1 MKFSDLIVSPAELV
15 SEQAVT
21 EFSDSVDVAPGRTAN
36 HGMVG
41 NVKVV
46 RIKDDIAE
54 VIDRNGKHLKLQLS
68 SLHPGEMH
76 ESTVTELSTP
86 KLGKYKTSAAKQ
98 ASAADKAADAAYKAG
113 DVATGKQLTAKA
125 DKRFGGIM
133 TATKKQFMND
143 TKQPVTEATKVP
155 TAKQVEAAKA
165 KYDGFGLKIENAKK
179 KAGYARGTGVVG
191 DLQRKQGQAYDAY
204 RALKTARENGL
215 SESALVELDTST
227 YQNYIKTVANKP
239 ATSYR
244 KAVKQVMATRS
255 AKEKIRQQEVDA
267 KARSQGDPRVKQEK
281 SIFPHDVDHMNGP
294 IIRNHSMATDNV
306 QVDNLRDWER
316 AVNSINS
323 KLFDD
328 ECEYVSNARGKFIR
342 APSGAIVATWNAR
355 TQQGWFNSRGQAVR
369 PIHEGV
375 DAAALHVGD
384 PVRIVGN
391 VQGAGET
398 GVFVDAGV
406 DGKFVVIRLD
416 SDDTK
421 HSYHSS
427 DVEYYEGDGEDED
440 DYYESV
446 TELAMPYSEF
456 KDHKLW
462 SSVAR
467 KAGHTVEP
475 ASNGRKLQAYDKHGD
490 KVGTYDMEAKKGHI
504 AGSSTN
510 EAHKLGDKVTITKGP
525 KDVVGKSGHIGEIRS
540 GAFKGAAKTYTVDHD
555 GGSIQLSKTQFT
567 GEKGKKA
574 MKESVFETALQE
586 ALTEARI
593 PLDGH
598 PYHKKSDTELKG
610 IIKDAGQSARDFKG
624 EKSEAKYLDQVNDA
638 STVLHHRAKQSGLKD
653 IPESAE
659 PHTNFAV
666 DIDGKTWKV
675 FGDETR
681 AKNIARSIM
690 QKYASKKVSVHPTSS
705 TVTEAKKPAAPT
717 VRNPVAR
724 AAQTVATG
732 SGWHKDKKRAAKQ
745 GDAKHKSKLDEQ
757 NIDESDLLEIS
768 KDLRDRY
775 VDRAASA
782 HGGYNMARR
791 NTQGTDQE
799 HWARKERNTK
809 QGISRALSDERLARD
824 QAPDAG
830 ADLLN
835 LARNL

>member
-1 MKFSDLIVSPAELV
+1 MKFSDLLGSPAELV

-21 EFSDSVDVAPGRTAN
+21 EFSDSVDVAPGHMAN

-41 NVKVV
+41 NVKVI
-46 RIKDDIAE
+46 RIRDDIAE

-68 SLHPGEMH
+68 SLHPGEMQ

-98 ASAADKAADAAYKAG
+98 ASAADKAADTAYNAG
-113 DVATGKQLTAKA
+113 DIAAGKQLTAKA
-125 DKRFGGIM
+125 DKRFSGIM

-143 TKQPVTEATKVP
+143 AKQPVTEATKVP
-155 TAKQVEAAKA
+155 TAKQVEVAKT

-204 RALKTARENGL
+204 RALKAAHEKGL
-215 SESALVELDTST
+215 SETALTELDTST
-227 YQNYIKTVANKP
+227 YQSYIKTVAANP
-239 ATSYR
+239 ATSFR
-244 KAVKQVMATRS
+244 KATKQILATRS
-255 AKEKIRQQEVDA
+255 AKEKIHQKQVDA
-267 KARSQGDPRVKQEK
+267 TARAKGDPRVKQEK

-294 IIRNHSMATDNV
+294 ILRNHSMVTHNV

-323 KLFDD
+323 RLFDD
-328 ECEYVSNARGKFIR
+328 DCEYTSNSRGKFVR
-342 APSGAIVATWNAR
+342 APSGAIVATWDNSK
-355 TQQGWFNSRGQAVR
+355 QQGWFNSRGQTVR
-369 PIHEGV
+369 PIRESV

-391 VQGAGET
+391 VQSAGET
-398 GVFVDAGV
+398 GVFIDAGV

-416 SDDTK
+416 SDGTK

-427 DVEYYEGDGEDED
+427 DVEYYEGDDEADED
-440 DYYESV
+440 YESV

-475 ASNGRKLQAYDKHGD
+475 ASNGRKLQAYNKYGD
-490 KVGTYDMEAKKGHI
+490 KVGAYDMEAKKGPI

-525 KDVVGKSGHIGEIRS
+525 KNVVGKSGHIGEIRT
-540 GAFKGAAKTYTVDHD
+540 GAFKGANKTYTIDHD
-555 GGSIQLSKTQFT
+555 GGSIQLSKTHFT

-574 MKESVFETALQE
+574 VKESVFESALQE
-586 ALTEARI
+586 TLTEARI
-593 PLDGH
+593 PLEGH
-598 PYHKKSDTELKG
+598 PYHKKSDAELKG

-705 TVTEAKKPAAPT
+705 TVTEAKKPVAPT

-768 KDLRDRY
+768 KDMRDRY
-775 VDRAASA
+775 VNRAASA

-791 NTQGTDQE
+791 NTQGTDQ
-799 HWARKERNTK
+799 
-809 QGISRALSDERLARD
+809 D
-824 QAPDAG
+824 
-830 ADLLN
+830 
-835 LARNL
+835 